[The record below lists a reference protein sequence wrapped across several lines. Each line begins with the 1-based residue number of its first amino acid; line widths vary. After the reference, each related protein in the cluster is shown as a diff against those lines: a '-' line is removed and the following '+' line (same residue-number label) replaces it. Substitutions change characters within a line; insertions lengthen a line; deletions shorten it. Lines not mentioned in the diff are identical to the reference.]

1 MPKDENPGV
10 GHNSEIEISY
20 DDLKSLLDETA
31 QTAKAIN
38 EANGAHRS
46 KLKEIIEDQEW
57 NKTAFGDIR
66 KIANMSETKRADFLR
81 TFIPLLDV
89 MRDAVWDN
97 ELSDL
102 LDGVDS
108 GDGGD

>member
-1 MPKDENPGV
+1 MSEEAGI
-10 GHNSEIEISY
+10 GHNSDIDISY
-20 DDLKSLLDETA
+20 DDLKSLLDEAA
-31 QTAKAIN
+31 QTAKAVN

-57 NKTAFGDIR
+57 NKNAFADIR

-102 LDGVDS
+102 LDGMDGNE
-108 GDGGD
+108 GDD